1 MPKRLLIFHSKTLA
15 NSLVLRDYSLEGQPL
30 WHLQFN
36 VTGQSE
42 SIAEIFVVEFD
53 IVNFT
58 VHLHDLS
65 FFHMK

>member
-15 NSLVLRDYSLEGQPL
+15 NSLVLRDYWLEGQPL

-65 FFHMK
+65 FFHMR